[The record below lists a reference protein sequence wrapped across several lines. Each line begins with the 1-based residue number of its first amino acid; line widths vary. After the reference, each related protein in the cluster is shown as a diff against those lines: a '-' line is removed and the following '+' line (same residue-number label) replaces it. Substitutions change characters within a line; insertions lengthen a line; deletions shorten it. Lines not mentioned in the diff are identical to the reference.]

1 MAPPGPP
8 ASAELDVAGLG
19 RSLRSARRDRGLSL
33 ERLAITSG
41 VSAGLISQLE
51 RGRGN
56 PSFLTL
62 RRLAAALELP
72 FGSFVEG
79 SLAPAPGGSR
89 VAAGAPATGKPS
101 VPWSR
106 RPAVV
111 RALERKSLV
120 LPREGLVYELLT
132 PDLRGV
138 LEVLRTQVPPGFSNA
153 ERPFRHQGEECVH
166 LLSGALELVV
176 GEQVFDLE
184 GGDTATY
191 DSSVAHWWTNR
202 GSETAVLIGVVTPP
216 SF

>member
-1 MAPPGPP
+1 M
-8 ASAELDVAGLG
+8 
-19 RSLRSARRDRGLSL
+19 SL
-33 ERLAITSG
+33 ERVAVTSG

-79 SLAPAPGGSR
+79 SLTLSPEGPPTAQR
-89 VAAGAPATGKPS
+89 VAAAGEMS
-101 VPWSR
+101 ESR
-106 RPAVV
+106 PTQSRVV
-111 RALERKSLV
+111 RAHERKSLV
-120 LPREGLVYELLT
+120 LPQEGLVYELLS
-132 PDLRGV
+132 PDLRGA
-138 LEVLRTQVPPGFSNA
+138 LEVLRTQVPPGFTNA
-153 ERPFRHQGEECVH
+153 DRPFRHRGEECVH

-176 GEQVFDLE
+176 GGQVFNLV

-191 DSSVAHWWTNR
+191 DPSVAHWWANHAD
-202 GSETAVLIGVVTPP
+202 ETAVIIGVVTPP

>member
-1 MAPPGPP
+1 MVPSG
-8 ASAELDVAGLG
+8 SSVTAELDVAGLG
-19 RSLRSARRDRGLSL
+19 RSLRSARRNRDLSL
-33 ERLAITSG
+33 ERLAVSSG

-72 FGSFVEG
+72 FGSFVDG
-79 SLAPAPGGSR
+79 SLALPPERPRVSPTGSAHR
-89 VAAGAPATGKPS
+89 CD
-101 VPWSR
+101 
-106 RPAVV
+106 VV
-111 RALERKSLV
+111 RAHERKRLV

-132 PDLRGV
+132 PHLRGA
-138 LEVLRTQVPPGFSNA
+138 LEVLRTQVPPGFSNRD
-153 ERPFRHQGEECVH
+153 RPFRHEGEECVH

-176 GEQVFDLE
+176 GERVFELE

-191 DSSVAHWWTNR
+191 DPSVAHWWTNHTD
-202 GSETAVLIGVVTPP
+202 ETAVIIGVVTPP

>member
-1 MAPPGPP
+1 MAPSAPR
-8 ASAELDVAGLG
+8 AAAELDVAGLG

-79 SLAPAPGGSR
+79 SLRLSPERPPDASGV
-89 VAAGAPATGKPS
+89 VAAGQMSDPRGHLC
-101 VPWSR
+101 
-106 RPAVV
+106 AVV
-111 RALERKSLV
+111 RAHERKSLV
-120 LPREGLVYELLT
+120 LPQEGLVYELLT
-132 PDLRGV
+132 PDLRGA
-138 LEVLRTQVPPGFSNA
+138 LEVLRTQVPPGFTNA
-153 ERPFRHQGEECVH
+153 DRPFRHQGEECVH

-176 GEQVFDLE
+176 GERVFSLV

-191 DSSVAHWWTNR
+191 DPSVAHWWTNHTD
-202 GSETAVLIGVVTPP
+202 ETAVIIGVVTPP